1 MGAPGVKVELKYV
14 LVKLDCL
21 LAFRGCLQIH

>member
-14 LVKLDCL
+14 LVKSNYL
-21 LAFRGCLQIH
+21 LALRGCLHIH